1 MRLPLKRETAELE
14 QRRREGAKQMDKSK
28 VKILVVDDEQGL
40 CAGVQEALR
49 REGYVVDATTD
60 APAALKLAE
69 QRLYN
74 LVISDIKMPGLS
86 GLELLT
92 RVRAHSRDT
101 LFILMTAYGTVE
113 SAVEAMKQGAYDYL
127 PKPIDMKRLRALVQ
141 KALEFQAVVA
151 ENNELRLRLQTRAE
165 PGLLVGESEAMRAV
179 ARLIEEVANSDVTVL
194 IEGESG
200 TGKEIVARSIHAQS
214 ARRDRPFISVN
225 CAALAEQLL
234 EAELFGHVKGA
245 FTGAVAN
252 KPGRFQ
258 LADGG
263 TLFLDEIGDLSPK
276 GQGDLLRVLEDGAF
290 RMVGGSELIRVNV
303 RVIAATNK
311 KLQEAVAEGKFRE
324 DLFYRLQIVPIVMP
338 PLRERA
344 EDIPLL
350 VERFFEQFAAK
361 HKRRRKRMSAEA
373 LQLCQRFPWPGNVRQ
388 LRNVIERLV
397 ITCREVEVEVD
408 ASAGFP
414 ARLRPQHDHLH
425 RAAGHAAGGGGEAAD
440 PPDADARDEQPR
452 GSRAGAG
459 HQPPRAAIQAQA
471 VRAAGKPG
479 HSHPA
484 RRGTGPGALV
494 LNRANN
500 QHTGRR
506 MRACDKPPVGRVPS
520 RGAIAA
526 AKRWNSLN
534 DQAGGTGKSRLRV
547 CSGTTAVP

>member
-1 MRLPLKRETAELE
+1 MNTDRH
-14 QRRREGAKQMDKSK
+14 KSAR
-28 VKILVVDDEQGL
+28 ILVVDDEQGL

-49 REGYVVDATTD
+49 REGYVVDAMTD
-60 APAALKLAE
+60 APAALKLTE

-86 GLELLT
+86 GMDLLT
-92 RVRAHSRDT
+92 QVRAHSRDT
-101 LFILMTAYGTVE
+101 LFILMTAFGTVE

-127 PKPIDMKRLRALVQ
+127 PKPIDMKRLRALVH

-151 ENNELRLRLQTRAE
+151 ENNELRLRLQTRTDT
-165 PGLLVGESEAMRAV
+165 GLLVGDSESMRAA

-200 TGKEIVARSIHAQS
+200 TGKEIAARSIHVQS

-245 FTGAVAN
+245 FTGAIAN

-290 RMVGGSELIRVNV
+290 RMVGGSDLIRVNV

-311 KLQEAVAEGKFRE
+311 KLGESVAQGKFRE
-324 DLFYRLQIVPIVMP
+324 DLYYRLQIVPIVMP

-350 VERFFEQFAAK
+350 IERFFEQFAAK
-361 HKRRRKRMSAEA
+361 HKRRRKRMGSEA

-397 ITCREVEVEVD
+397 ITCREVEVGVSHLPDFLRDYDRSSTTFTVRPGTPLAEVEKLLIRQTLTHVT
-408 ASAGFP
+408 SN
-414 ARLRPQHDHLH
+414 RE
-425 RAAGHAAGGGGEAAD
+425 EA
-440 PPDADARDEQPR
+440 
-452 GSRAGAG
+452 SRALGISRRALQYKLKQYGLLEPPATEKPAAQEPERAG
-459 HQPPRAAIQAQA
+459 
-471 VRAAGKPG
+471 
-479 HSHPA
+479 
-484 RRGTGPGALV
+484 
-494 LNRANN
+494 
-500 QHTGRR
+500 
-506 MRACDKPPVGRVPS
+506 
-520 RGAIAA
+520 
-526 AKRWNSLN
+526 
-534 DQAGGTGKSRLRV
+534 
-547 CSGTTAVP
+547 

>member
-1 MRLPLKRETAELE
+1 
-14 QRRREGAKQMDKSK
+14 MDKAK
-28 VKILVVDDEQGL
+28 VTILVVDDEQGL

-49 REGYVVDATTD
+49 REGYVVDAMTD
-60 APAALKLAE
+60 ALAALKRTE
-69 QRLYN
+69 ERLYN

-86 GLELLT
+86 GLELLS
-92 RVRAHSRDT
+92 RVRARSRDT

-113 SAVEAMKQGAYDYL
+113 SAVEAMKEGAYDYL
-127 PKPIDMKRLRALVQ
+127 SKPIDMKRLRALVQ

-165 PGLLVGESEAMRAV
+165 PGLLVGDSEAMRAV
-179 ARLIEEVANSDVTVL
+179 ARLVEEVANSDVTAL

-200 TGKEIVARSIHAQS
+200 TGKEIVARSIHQQS

-245 FTGAVAN
+245 FTGAIAN

-290 RMVGGSELIRVNV
+290 RMVGGSQLIRVDV

-311 KLQEAVAEGKFRE
+311 KLHEAVAAGKFRD

-350 VERFFEQFAAK
+350 VERFFEQFIAK

-373 LQLCQRFPWPGNVRQ
+373 LQLCQRFSWPGNVRQ
-388 LRNVIERLV
+388 LRNAIERVV
-397 ITCREVEVEVD
+397 ITCREGVVDVHHLPDFLRDYDRSVTTFTVRPGTPLAEVEKLLIRQTLTQVT
-408 ASAGFP
+408 SN
-414 ARLRPQHDHLH
+414 RE
-425 RAAGHAAGGGGEAAD
+425 EAAR
-440 PPDADARDEQPR
+440 AL
-452 GSRAGAG
+452 GISRRALQYKLKQYGLLAGE
-459 HQPPRAAIQAQA
+459 RATEG
-471 VRAAGKPG
+471 AAE
-479 HSHPA
+479 
-484 RRGTGPGALV
+484 
-494 LNRANN
+494 
-500 QHTGRR
+500 
-506 MRACDKPPVGRVPS
+506 
-520 RGAIAA
+520 
-526 AKRWNSLN
+526 
-534 DQAGGTGKSRLRV
+534 
-547 CSGTTAVP
+547 

>member
-1 MRLPLKRETAELE
+1 V
-14 QRRREGAKQMDKSK
+14 DKSN

-60 APAALKLAE
+60 APTALKLTE
-69 QRLYN
+69 ERLYN
-74 LVISDIKMPGLS
+74 LVVSDIKMPGLS
-86 GLELLT
+86 GLELLA

-113 SAVEAMKQGAYDYL
+113 SAVE
-127 PKPIDMKRLRALVQ
+127 
-141 KALEFQAVVA
+141 
-151 ENNELRLRLQTRAE
+151 T
-165 PGLLVGESEAMRAV
+165 GLLAGDCEAMRAV

-214 ARRDRPFISVN
+214 ARRDRPFVSVN

-245 FTGAVAN
+245 FTGAVAS

-311 KLQEAVAEGKFRE
+311 KLQEAVAAGKFRE

-350 VERFFEQFAAK
+350 IERFFEQFTAK

-388 LRNVIERLV
+388 LRNVVERLV
-397 ITCREVEVEVD
+397 IICHEVEVGVSQLPD
-408 ASAGFP
+408 F
-414 ARLRPQHDHLH
+414 LREYD
-425 RAAGHAAGGGGEAAD
+425 RNTTTF
-440 PPDADARDEQPR
+440 
-452 GSRAGAG
+452 
-459 HQPPRAAIQAQA
+459 A
-471 VRAAGKPG
+471 VRPGTPLAEVEKMLIRQTLTHVTSNRDKAARVLGI
-479 HSHPA
+479 S
-484 RRGTGPGALV
+484 RRALQYK
-494 LNRANN
+494 LKHYGLLER
-500 QHTGRR
+500 
-506 MRACDKPPVGRVPS
+506 K
-520 RGAIAA
+520 
-526 AKRWNSLN
+526 
-534 DQAGGTGKSRLRV
+534 GKSGV
-547 CSGTTAVP
+547 ME

>member
-1 MRLPLKRETAELE
+1 MNTDRHGSVR
-14 QRRREGAKQMDKSK
+14 
-28 VKILVVDDEQGL
+28 ILVVDDEQGL

-49 REGYVVDATTD
+49 REGYTVDAKTD
-60 APAALKLAE
+60 STAAAKLAE
-69 QRLYN
+69 ERLYN

-86 GLELLT
+86 GLELLA

-127 PKPIDMKRLRALVQ
+127 AKPIDLKRLRALVQ
-141 KALEFQAVVA
+141 RALEFQAVVA

-165 PGLLVGESEAMRAV
+165 SGLLVGECESMRAV
-179 ARLIEEVANSDVTVL
+179 ARLVEEVANSDVTVL

-214 ARRDRPFISVN
+214 ARRNRPFISVN

-245 FTGAVAN
+245 FTGAIAN

-311 KLQEAVAEGKFRE
+311 KLQEAVAAGRFRE

-350 VERFFEQFAAK
+350 IERFFEQLMAK
-361 HKRRRKRMSAEA
+361 HKRRPKRMSAEA
-373 LQLCQRFPWPGNVRQ
+373 LKLCQRFPWPGNVRQ
-388 LRNVIERLV
+388 LRNMIERLV
-397 ITCREVEVEVD
+397 ITCREVEVGVNQLPDSLREYDRHTTTFSVRPGTSLAEVEKLLIRQTLTHVT
-408 ASAGFP
+408 SN
-414 ARLRPQHDHLH
+414 RE
-425 RAAGHAAGGGGEAAD
+425 EAAR
-440 PPDADARDEQPR
+440 AL
-452 GSRAGAG
+452 GISR
-459 HQPPRAAIQAQA
+459 RALQY
-471 VRAAGKPG
+471 K
-479 HSHPA
+479 
-484 RRGTGPGALV
+484 
-494 LNRANN
+494 
-500 QHTGRR
+500 
-506 MRACDKPPVGRVPS
+506 
-520 RGAIAA
+520 
-526 AKRWNSLN
+526 
-534 DQAGGTGKSRLRV
+534 
-547 CSGTTAVP
+547 